1 MNTEFKQV
9 KELGYSSESTD
20 SLLKI
25 CRDRKFVGWEGLKIW
40 NDVSKHNILVSSSFI
55 NEIYSRIKALITKS
69 NNRILTI
76 TRFLD
81 KMSIIL
87 MSEVHLKDHLSLFS
101 FDQQGETDSLEK
113 IKRAAQ
119 RENEPILY
127 AMTEFN
133 REYGIFSEKLED
145 ISGRI
150 QKNIV
155 ENILQKIGS
164 FEEDNLKKCLRVFPK
179 LKKLLLKKNNKMIEK
194 IKKLNRTFQEKNKS
208 KDRSKKIKSNS
219 FDAANDFVQ
228 SVREVDVTM
237 SDMGNII
244 IEIWKQCII
253 LEEKRLEA
261 IRQAMVKF
269 LDILVEVYGAEAQR
283 TFKNR

>member
-1 MNTEFKQV
+1 MCIRDRV
-9 KELGYSSESTD
+9 KELGYSSEPTN

-25 CRDRKFVGWEGLKIW
+25 CRDRKFAGWEGLKLW

-55 NEIYSRIKALITKS
+55 NEIYSRILSLITKS
-69 NNRILTI
+69 NQRVSTV
-76 TRFLD
+76 TGFLQ

-87 MSEVHLKDHLSLFS
+87 TSEVHLKDHLSLFS
-101 FDQQGETDSLEK
+101 LDQQGETDSLEK

-150 QKNIV
+150 KIDIV
-155 ENILQKIGS
+155 QNILEKIGN
-164 FEEDNLKKCLRVFPK
+164 FEKENLTKFLSIFPK
-179 LKKLLLKKNNKMIEK
+179 LKKLLMKKNNKMIDK
-194 IKKLNRTFQEKNKS
+194 IKKLNKTFQEKKLS
-208 KDRSKKIKSNS
+208 KERSKRIKNNS

-237 SDMGNII
+237 SDMGNTLV
-244 IEIWKQCII
+244 EIWKQCIM